1 MDELEE
7 DGMGIVLIGL
17 DLETSG
23 LEPKADRLIEIG
35 AVVYDWDTKMPMQI
49 LSELIDPKMENDEFK
64 LPEEITKITG
74 ITEDALGKYGGFE
87 RDVLVKLDSMIQFAD
102 YFVAHNGNLFDRPF
116 LEEAYRRNQMVLVE
130 KPWVDTISDIK
141 FPEEIKARNLHHL
154 GADHMTL
161 NPFRHRAVFDVLT
174 MFKVLECYDLN
185 AVIARSQEPTL
196 FVQAVVSF
204 AENQKAKDFSFRWNP
219 EQKKWWKGMKQSD
232 FEAEKS
238 LWQFTSRLLDGPLE

>member
-1 MDELEE
+1 
-7 DGMGIVLIGL
+7 MGIVLIGL

-74 ITEDALGKYGGFE
+74 ITEEALGKYGGFE
-87 RDVLVKLDSMIQFAD
+87 PDVLTRFDMMIQFAD

-116 LEEAYRRNQMVLVE
+116 LEEAYRRNQMVLAE
-130 KPWVDTISDIK
+130 KPWIDTIQDIR
-141 FPEEIKARNLHHL
+141 FPDTIKARNLHHL

-174 MFKVLECYDLN
+174 MFKVLECYDIN

-204 AENQKAKDFSFRWNP
+204 AENQKAKDYSFRWSAGP
-219 EQKKWWKGMKQSD
+219 KMWWKAMKLSD
-232 FEAEKS
+232 FEAMKDVCGFPTKM
-238 LWQFTSRLLDGPLE
+238 LAGPLE